1 MWGLTRG
8 DLNGQG
14 SVRVALKEGWFRGVW
29 VGGGS
34 YTWKIKRI
42 GLSASSLEG
51 GVGGGVRGC
60 LIHGNLNGQ
69 VSVQAALKEGDVGV
83 GVLYMDI

>member
-14 SVRVALKEGWFRGVW
+14 SVRVALKEGWSRGVW

-42 GLSASSLEG
+42 GLSATSLEG
-51 GVGGGVRGC
+51 GVGGG
-60 LIHGNLNGQ
+60 
-69 VSVQAALKEGDVGV
+69 
-83 GVLYMDI
+83 

>member
-42 GLSASSLEG
+42 GLSATSLEG
-51 GVGGGVRGC
+51 GVGGGEGVSYTWKFKWTGFSASSVERG
-60 LIHGNLNGQ
+60 
-69 VSVQAALKEGDVGV
+69 
-83 GVLYMDI
+83 